1 MTTLNITI
9 NLDNDAFQDLNSQN
23 EVARILNQYANHV
36 TEWGVGSI
44 RHLRDVNGNTVGNAT
59 LTQEEDNS

>member
-1 MTTLNITI
+1 MTTLTIT
-9 NLDNDAFQDLNSQN
+9 LDLNNDAFQDLNLQN

-59 LTQEEDNS
+59 LAREED

>member
-1 MTTLNITI
+1 MTTLTI
-9 NLDNDAFQDLNSQN
+9 KLNLDNDAFQDLNGQN

-44 RHLRDVNGNTVGNAT
+44 RHLRDVNGNTVGVAT
-59 LTQEEDNS
+59 LTQQED

>member
-1 MTTLNITI
+1 MTTLTIT
-9 NLDNDAFQDLNSQN
+9 LDLNNDAFQDLNLQK

-44 RHLRDVNGNTVGNAT
+44 RLLRDVNGNIVGNAT
-59 LTQEEDNS
+59 LAREED